1 MVRKKIVT
9 SSKEDDRLGE
19 LRSLRVSIA
28 NRLDNEKTAARDVA
42 SLSRRLIEIGREI
55 DELLEAKER
64 AEIVASADPTNAV
77 REEEDASVDTHN
89 DQTPG
94 NVVPFRAE
102 AL

>member
-64 AEIVASADPTNAV
+64 AEIVASADPTNAA
-77 REEEDASVDTHN
+77 REEDASVDTHN